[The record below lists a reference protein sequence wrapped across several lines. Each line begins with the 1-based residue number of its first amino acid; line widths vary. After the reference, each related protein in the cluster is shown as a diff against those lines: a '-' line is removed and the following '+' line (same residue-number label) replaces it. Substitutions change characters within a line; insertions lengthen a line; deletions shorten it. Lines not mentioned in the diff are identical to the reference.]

1 MQAFARVVNRF
12 PSHPLSSTWNDVQQ
26 RLLEIVERGA
36 PLGHTLDRLA
46 AAVETQLPGSICT
59 ILLFDAGE
67 GRFWNGAGPTVP
79 WEFMQAL
86 HGASVGPETGSCGK
100 AVFDRDLVV
109 TAGIS
114 TDPLWTAWSALALRF
129 DLRSCWSLPIV
140 DSHDNVLGTLALYQR
155 KIAVPDHRQLHIAKD
170 AVVIARIAIGRAR
183 SEDVIRTNE
192 KRMMLESSQADVG
205 AGDRPSPASEVGAQH
220 AQIIDG
226 ALDVIVAIDDLHRIV
241 VFNSAAERT
250 FNVPASIAVGS
261 LIDEY
266 LPRELLERYLVTSP
280 SRGIRV
286 VDSDVAHHPVPVR
299 IVQGDGTPLS
309 MEATVAKTTRSDGT
323 LLSFFLR
330 DVAER
335 EQSEARL
342 RRSQNME
349 SMSKL
354 TGGIAHDF
362 NNLLTTIRANAE
374 LLLDDLP
381 SGQSRTDAEEIRSA
395 ADRAASLVRQL
406 LAFSRRQVL
415 RPSVVDL
422 NVVVRSVARLVQG
435 ALSDEISLRVSCTDA
450 PAWVLADSSQLEH
463 VVLNVV
469 MNAREAIRAGGTIE
483 ILTRVARSDE
493 IPGDVRVRTVEGVLS
508 SAVVLSIR
516 DNGVGMDESVRER
529 AFEPFF
535 TTKTTAKGAGLG
547 LAMVYGIVE
556 QSKGTVSIQSKA
568 GSGTT
573 VWVVLP
579 LSYPAS
585 DEVDDGA
592 AADGAAADGD
602 GRGHGTILLVE
613 DQDAVR
619 AIVKRV
625 LTAAGYLV
633 VEASTPGDALSLW
646 RSSRA
651 AGANIDAVVT
661 DMIMPGR
668 TGRELV
674 QDIRLDRPEIP
685 VLFMSGYVEGG
696 LTPGETGVHSA
707 FIEKPFT
714 PQKLLTS
721 LGALLETRVA
731 V

>member
-1 MQAFARVVNRF
+1 MKAIAHDVNRF
-12 PSHPLSSTWNDVQQ
+12 PSHMLASTWNDVQQ

-46 AAVETQLPGSICT
+46 TAVETQLPGCICT
-59 ILLFDAGE
+59 VLLFDAGE

-86 HGASVGPETGSCGK
+86 HGAIVGPETGCCGK
-100 AVFDRDLVV
+100 AVFDRETVV
-109 TAGIS
+109 TADIS
-114 TDPLWTAWSALALRF
+114 TDPLWTDWRALALRSN
-129 DLRSCWSLPIV
+129 LRSCCSLPIV
-140 DSHDNVLGTLALYQR
+140 DNHDTVLGTFAFYQSNIAIPDHHQL
-155 KIAVPDHRQLHIAKD
+155 KIAND
-170 AVVIARIAIGRAR
+170 AVVIARIAIGRTR
-183 SEDVIRTNE
+183 SEQVIRANE
-192 KRMMLESSQADVG
+192 KRMIRESSQGDAVADNRTSSSG
-205 AGDRPSPASEVGAQH
+205 EGLAQH
-220 AQIIDG
+220 AEIIHG
-226 ALDVIVAIDDLHRIV
+226 ARDVIVSVDDMHRIV
-241 VFNSAAERT
+241 VFNPAAERL
-250 FNVPASIAVGS
+250 FNVSASIAIGS

-266 LPRELLERYLVTSP
+266 MPRELLDRYLVTSP
-280 SRGIRV
+280 SRGLRV
-286 VDSDVAHHPVPVR
+286 VDSDVARQPFALR
-299 IVQGDGTPLS
+299 IMRSNGTPLA
-309 MEATVAKTTRSDGT
+309 MEATVAKTTRPGGA
-323 LLSFFLR
+323 LLTFFLR
-330 DVAER
+330 DIAER

-354 TGGIAHDF
+354 AGGIAHDF

-381 SGQSRTDAEEIRSA
+381 SGQSRTDAEEIRTA

-415 RPSVVDL
+415 RPTVVDL
-422 NVVVRSVARLVQG
+422 NVIVRAVEGLMRKAMSN
-435 ALSDEISLRVSCTDA
+435 DISLRVTCADT
-450 PAWVLADSSQLEH
+450 PAWVLADSAQLEQ
-463 VVLNVV
+463 VILNLVT
-469 MNAREAIRAGGTIE
+469 NARDAIHSTGTIE
-483 ILTRVARSDE
+483 VITRVSRTDE
-493 IPGDVRVRTVEGVLS
+493 LPGDAPVRTVEGVLS
-508 SAVVLSIR
+508 SAVVLSVS
-516 DNGVGMDESVRER
+516 DDGVGMEESVRER

-535 TTKTTAKGAGLG
+535 TTKTDGKGAGLG

-556 QSKGTVSIQSKA
+556 QSKGSVSIQSRA

-579 LSYPAS
+579 LSYPS
-585 DEVDDGA
+585 GDEIEDDAVVDE
-592 AADGAAADGD
+592 D

-613 DQDAVR
+613 DQDPVR

-633 VEASTPGDALSLW
+633 VEASMPSDALSLW
-646 RSSRA
+646 RSSLA
-651 AGANIDAVVT
+651 AGAEIDAVVT

-674 QDIRLDRPEIP
+674 QDIRLDRPDIP

-696 LTPGETGVHSA
+696 LTAGETGMHSA
-707 FIEKPFT
+707 FLEKPFT

-721 LGALLETRVA
+721 LKALLETHA
-731 V
+731 AM